1 MYIRKGKYVPV
12 QVIKEEGGVE
22 VQFHSF
28 LPSKIDGAEQ
38 PVSHQQSNPHK
49 HNIQTLY
56 NRCVNK
62 RT

>member
-1 MYIRKGKYVPV
+1 MYTRKGKYVPV
-12 QVIKEEGGVE
+12 QVIKEGGGVE

-28 LPSKIDGAEQ
+28 LTSKLDVAEQ
-38 PVSHQQSNPHK
+38 PVSHHQSNPHK

-56 NRCVNK
+56 DRFVNK